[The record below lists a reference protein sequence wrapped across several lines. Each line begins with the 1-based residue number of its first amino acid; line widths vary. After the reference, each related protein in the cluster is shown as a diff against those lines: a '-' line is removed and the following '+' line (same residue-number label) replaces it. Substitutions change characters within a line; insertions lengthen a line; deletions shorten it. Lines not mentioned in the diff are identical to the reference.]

1 MSETRLAQF
10 SEIAALCRDDDP
22 DFAVHVVEQLINW
35 ASNVGASD
43 LHLNPMADCLEVR
56 IRLDGVLHRAVIL
69 PNFAQIKIVIL
80 INVLVVFILT
90 KLVPTVKISVW
101 SFPGLTVEG
110 LVLPPMGVSLIL
122 TYFISSLLL
131 TFVVGFLKWLFK

>member
-1 MSETRLAQF
+1 MRWLIKQFLFHLVALELTAFLIPGFSVGNSVSAIVLATSALALLNFLVKPILKIFFFPLNLLTLNLF
-10 SEIAALCRDDDP
+10 SL
-22 DFAVHVVEQLINW
+22 V
-35 ASNVGASD
+35 
-43 LHLNPMADCLEVR
+43 
-56 IRLDGVLHRAVIL
+56 
-69 PNFAQIKIVIL
+69 